1 MNADILQV
9 PPRVSYRQG
18 MLLDAS
24 DFSDEQNYHRQRL
37 AEVLARLH
45 GSGTVAGLKV
55 VASHKG
61 DPLPGGTT
69 EQEDEL
75 KVEPGF
81 AVDRRGRLLEVPT
94 ARCLRLDK
102 WFAAVATAGSAVLKP
117 LTVAAAERWLVGD
130 VFLRYLECPQGLR
143 PSFPEAGEDATD
155 AVVAARLKD
164 GFELLLAPRSSETAG
179 VAPPLP
185 KKPFHPPPGTRKDLL
200 EAIYGSYQPAAEP
213 VEYPAA
219 PMDNTPAGT
228 PIKKLSEKT
237 AVFLARV
244 LVRLT
249 DVPETGVARHAT
261 NEFKVE
267 DESRL
272 VLPAAELLFGLTPL
286 A

>member
-1 MNADILQV
+1 MNADIVQV
-9 PPRVSYRQG
+9 PARVSYRQG

-24 DFSDEQNYHRQRL
+24 DFSDEQNYHRLRL

-45 GSGTVAGLKV
+45 GSGTAAGLKV
-55 VASHKG
+55 AASRKG
-61 DPLPGGTT
+61 DLLPDGTIVK
-69 EQEDEL
+69 EDEI
-75 KVEPGF
+75 KVQPGF

-94 ARCLRLDK
+94 ARCLRLDN

-117 LTVAAAERWLVGD
+117 LTVGATERWLVGD
-130 VFLRYLECPQGLR
+130 VFLRYVECPQGLR
-143 PSFPEAGEDATD
+143 PGFPEAGADATD

-179 VAPPLP
+179 VPPPLP
-185 KKPFHPPPGTRKDLL
+185 KKPFQPAPATRKDLL

-219 PMDNTPAGT
+219 PMDDTPAGT
-228 PIKKLSEKT
+228 PIKKLNEKT

-244 LVRLT
+244 LLRLT
-249 DVPETGVARHAT
+249 DAPATVLARHAMK
-261 NEFKVE
+261 EFKVE
-267 DESRL
+267 DDSRL